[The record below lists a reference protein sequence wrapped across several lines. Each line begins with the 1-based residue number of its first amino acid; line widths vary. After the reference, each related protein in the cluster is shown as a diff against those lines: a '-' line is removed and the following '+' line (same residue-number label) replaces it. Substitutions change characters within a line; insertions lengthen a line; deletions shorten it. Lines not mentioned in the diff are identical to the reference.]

1 MIKFDQELVTKHP
14 DTNTS
19 NNSRQSNIHKKKIG
33 NTLHL
38 LRYKESRIETN
49 TKLANQII
57 VCPNIFVF
65 L

>member
-1 MIKFDQELVTKHP
+1 MIKFDQELATKHP
-14 DTNTS
+14 VTNTS
-19 NNSRQSNIHKKKIG
+19 NNSRQRYIYKKKIG